1 MLIVPDYVCFCTP
14 GFIVVLYDFTLRL
27 FWIKT
32 FPVVAVALLIKP
44 GIGSEDDNNKSIFQ
58 NMFQIY

>member
-1 MLIVPDYVCFCTP
+1 M
-14 GFIVVLYDFTLRL
+14 VLYDFTLRL